1 MPAPELVLC
10 IDIGGDSLKAAE
22 FSFPQGGGIILE
34 RFAFSEY
41 GGDLKEEE
49 LLDALSSAMADIFA
63 NNGFEAKRVH
73 ISISGQSAFVRFVKL
88 PPVGEEEERVRQIVE
103 YEAKQNVPFPMDE
116 VVWDYQLIRG
126 AEDESEIEVMFVVI
140 KNEVVERI
148 NNILETLGRQAAV
161 IEIAPTA
168 CYNASRAN
176 GVGENDCEMILNIGG
191 RCSSLVFIDN
201 GRFFVRSIPIA
212 GHSVTQQIAKEFGI
226 PFADAEEMKRRHGF
240 VALGGAYEEPDSEVA
255 ATVSKIVRNV
265 MTRLHGEINRS
276 INVYRSQQKG
286 RKPEKLFLAGGSSVM
301 AFTPRFFSEKLRIP
315 VDYFNPFQVVSLAP
329 CIDKEGLAEVAHMFS
344 EVIGLALRY
353 ATVCPIE
360 ITLLPD
366 AVRKQNELRLKI
378 PYFYAS
384 AVSLVL
390 CLGILLWGVSRQQSV
405 NEQKARLAHDEVAKI
420 NVLRGDI
427 NKAIEEK
434 GRFDSYYND
443 ARKILDQRKQ
453 WVELCNELQRVLPD
467 HMWLTKIKGVQD
479 TSVAASATPVMAE
492 PVFAFGPR
500 PTGKQGGGGPKSDI
514 QWVQL
519 EGHSLA
525 MSKSASAEED
535 FRANLMKSD
544 MFTKNKD
551 DIKTVKFTP
560 AKGNNNLTEFKVEVK
575 LKNPI
580 KR

>member
-1 MPAPELVLC
+1 
-10 IDIGGDSLKAAE
+10 
-22 FSFPQGGGIILE
+22 
-34 RFAFSEY
+34 
-41 GGDLKEEE
+41 
-49 LLDALSSAMADIFA
+49 
-63 NNGFEAKRVH
+63 
-73 ISISGQSAFVRFVKL
+73 
-88 PPVGEEEERVRQIVE
+88 
-103 YEAKQNVPFPMDE
+103 
-116 VVWDYQLIRG
+116 
-126 AEDESEIEVMFVVI
+126 MFVVI